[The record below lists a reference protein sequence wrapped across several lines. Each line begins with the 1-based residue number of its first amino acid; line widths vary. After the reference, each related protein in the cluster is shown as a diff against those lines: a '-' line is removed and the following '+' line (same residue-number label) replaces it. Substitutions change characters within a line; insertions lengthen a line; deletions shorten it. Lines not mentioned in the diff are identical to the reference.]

1 MNIEIIELQREL
13 LLNQLME
20 VENLLNDNGIKKGK
34 QGFTLFMRNGVFYV
48 KYTDLQTGKQIPTN
62 KNLHTTDRAEAET
75 LAKKL
80 RQSIIKSYYDKKNKV
95 KDIITFFG
103 DYYKLEKS
111 TYLQEALKTGQI
123 KISKPIIKHYEGFIN
138 NYFLPFLKENGIKR
152 LNEIT
157 IKRLKD
163 FQSYLLDNGLKP
175 KTINNNINGA
185 VKPVFTNLLLNGVI
199 KETPFTK
206 NLDYRFNL
214 PESESRNRPHILN
227 KSETLPVLLDKEI
240 WKLYK
245 TKEDIAKDK
254 IANPTHYK
262 KYRLLCL
269 LMATTG
275 LRNAEIFMLRKEN
288 LIKIRRTY
296 FIDVVNSRIE
306 DEGLKTESSKR
317 KVPIPAIT
325 LEALN
330 EYIAENNITDYLF
343 YTGSKT
349 IHYNMFGFAKNQFGS
364 HCGYTEKEL
373 KDKNIDFYSF
383 RHFYKTMLTHS
394 NIKDSIVEYF
404 MGHSVNVRNMNE
416 NYTHIEDL
424 DDQFFKETGLKVIEH
439 IDNRFQNVMNK
450 LDLLSVHTHIEQV
463 SLTDNKNKTKTYYT
477 NVLND
482 LDFEDETR
490 FYLDDLQ
497 DKGVLSNTNDK
508 NQLLSELKNLLENEA
523 IDKRRFDDCVD
534 YIKNAD
540 FE

>member
-13 LLNQLME
+13 LLEQLIE

-214 PESESRNRPHILN
+214 PESESRNRPHILPVY
-227 KSETLPVLLDKEI
+227 ETFSVLLDKEI

-317 KVPIPAIT
+317 KVPISAIT
-325 LEALN
+325 LKALN

-404 MGHSVNVRNMNE
+404 MGHSVNVRSMNE
-416 NYTHIEDL
+416 NYNHIEDL
-424 DDQFFKETGLKVIEH
+424 DDLFFEETGLKVIEH
-439 IDNRFQNVMNK
+439 IDNQFQNVMNK
-450 LDLLSVHTHIEQV
+450 LDLLPIHTHIEQV
-463 SLTDNKNKTKTYYT
+463 SLTDNKNNTKTYYT

-482 LDFEDETR
+482 LYFEDET
-490 FYLDDLQ
+490 YLYLTDLRE
-497 DKGVLSNTNDK
+497 KGILSNTNDK
-508 NQLLSELKNLLENEA
+508 NELLSELKNLLENEA